1 MADPQPGPAPPDPP
15 PNPPASADEDHTRV
29 RVARRRTLPDVEAA
43 EIVQGAKPGTRF
55 ARRVREGHRRFER
68 GEDEGTFRATDR
80 ATAPRTGAQHFWTR
94 VRKVVIGSPISSE
107 DAEEQRLPKTKALAV
122 FSSDALSSSAYA
134 TDEILLVLVAAGT
147 GALTHSIEIALAIGL
162 LLAIVTF
169 SYRQTIKAYPS
180 GGGAYIVARE
190 NLGDVAGLTAA
201 AALSVDYIL
210 TVAVSI
216 AAGVFAITSAFPA
229 LHPAGV
235 EISIALVAAV
245 TLLNLRG
252 LRESGTIFA
261 IPTYMFIVAFAVLL
275 IAGFGRL
282 ALDQGLTAP
291 LQASAV
297 QPPEVPHGLTVFL
310 ILRAFASGCAAL
322 TGVEAISNGVP
333 AFKRPADQNARITL
347 MWMAGILGTFFIG
360 LTILAH
366 ELGVQHADEVSVP
379 AQIAKTV
386 FSGYFTPVFYAIQV
400 ATALILILAANT
412 SYADFPRLG
421 SILAKDRFLPHQ
433 FTFRGD
439 RLAFSNGI
447 IVLGASAAALLF
459 IFDADVNQLIPL
471 YAFGVFVSFTLS
483 QSGMVVH
490 WLRFKER
497 GWQQSLVINGIGAIA
512 TAVVALIVGGT
523 KFTEGAWISMIAMFV
538 LAIAFFSIYRHY
550 TGVERKLHV
559 PRGAI
564 MEAAKRRKQVVL
576 VPVDEINRAT
586 LQVVDYAR
594 AISPNV
600 TALHITDDIESGQE
614 LRRAWEASVL
624 DVQLVLIDSPY
635 RSFVAPV
642 LSYIDAL
649 DRTDPGQYVTVVLPE
664 FRTAWPWQRFL
675 HNQSARRLRNA
686 LLDRPNTV
694 IAEVPYQLAGD
705 EPEPAPTKRAG

>member
-1 MADPQPGPAPPDPP
+1 
-15 PNPPASADEDHTRV
+15 
-29 RVARRRTLPDVEAA
+29 VA
-43 EIVQGAKPGTRF
+43 Q
-55 ARRVREGHRRFER
+55 
-68 GEDEGTFRATDR
+68 
-80 ATAPRTGAQHFWTR
+80 
-94 VRKVVIGSPISSE
+94 
-107 DAEEQRLPKTKALAV
+107 
-122 FSSDALSSSAYA
+122 
-134 TDEILLVLVAAGT
+134 
-147 GALTHSIEIALAIGL
+147 
-162 LLAIVTF
+162 
-169 SYRQTIKAYPS
+169 
-180 GGGAYIVARE
+180 
-190 NLGDVAGLTAA
+190 AA

-210 TVAVSI
+210 TVSVSI
-216 AAGVFAITSAFPA
+216 AAGVFAITSAFPG
-229 LHPAGV
+229 LHSASV
-235 EISIALVAAV
+235 EIAIGMVAV
-245 TLLNLRG
+245 ITLLNLRE

-261 IPTYMFIVAFAVLL
+261 IPTYMFIVAFATLL
-275 IAGFGRL
+275 IAGFARL
-282 ALDQGLTAP
+282 AIDPGLA
-291 LQASAV
+291 ASIPESV
-297 QPPEVPHGLTVFL
+297 LQPPEIPQSLTIFL
-310 ILRAFASGCAAL
+310 VLRAFASGCAAL

-333 AFKRPADQNARITL
+333 AFKRPAVQNARITL
-347 MWMAGILGTFFIG
+347 MWMAVILGTFFIG

-379 AQIAKTV
+379 AQIARTV
-386 FSGYFTPVFYAIQV
+386 FSGYFTPVFYAIQT

-447 IVLGASAAALLF
+447 IVLGASSAALLSP
-459 IFDADVNQLIPL
+459 DADVNQLILTPSASSFRSPL
-471 YAFGVFVSFTLS
+471 AER
-483 QSGMVVH
+483 MVVH
-490 WLRFKER
+490 WLR
-497 GWQQSLVINGIGAIA
+497 QSADGSKARQRLELF
-512 TAVVALIVGGT
+512 TAVVA
-523 KFTEGAWISMIAMFV
+523 S
-538 LAIAFFSIYRHY
+538 LAARSSLRAQSNDRHTVSIAFFSIYRHY

-559 PRGAI
+559 PKGAI
-564 MEAAKRRKQVVL
+564 VESAKRRKQVVL

-600 TALHITDDIESGQE
+600 TALHITDDIERGQE
-614 LRRAWEASVL
+614 LRREWEASVL

-686 LLDRPNTV
+686 LLDRPNTI

-705 EPEPAPTKRAG
+705 EPELAPTKRAG